1 MRYKWDKKY
10 LYWGITAFAV
20 IAACMVLYSILN
32 NKASIFSFLGKLM
45 GVMVPLGY
53 GFAFAYIMYPI
64 ENFFEKNVFLKL
76 FKKRKTRKEGEDCDL
91 SRSKKTARVLA
102 ITVTLLVALLVVAGV
117 IAIII
122 PQLVETVQKLIN
134 NSELYVKNITSWVNA
149 LLVDYPDFQQEVND
163 FINNMNTYLMDW
175 LKTSILPQMS
185 DIVNTVSSGIMGFMS
200 VLFNIFF
207 GIFISVYFLYSK
219 ELFAAQL
226 KKVLFSFVR
235 PRYANA
241 VVRNL
246 REIHRTF
253 GGFLSGKIIES
264 FLIGVLF
271 FVILSIFNFPY
282 AMLCSVI
289 MGVFNIIPM
298 FGPIIGAIPCAFL
311 ILMEDPLYCL
321 YFVGIVI
328 VIQQLD
334 GNVIGP
340 KILGESTGLS
350 GFWVIFALL
359 LGQAMFDFMGL
370 IIGIPLFAVIYSI
383 FKGRVSRALKKKG
396 LPSDS
401 NVYRKVA
408 YVDEE
413 TGELISLYE
422 VDERRSEQQRQ
433 KELEEQNAGG
443 FKKHKFIKRRDEQK
457 LGKNKSE

>member
-20 IAACMVLYSILN
+20 IAACMVLYAIIN
-32 NKASIFSFLGKLM
+32 NKDSVFSVLGV
-45 GVMVPLGY
+45 VMAALVPVLY
-53 GFAFAYIMYPI
+53 GFAFAYILYPI
-64 ENFFEKNVFLKL
+64 ENFFEKSVFLKT
-76 FKKRKTRKEGEDCDL
+76 FKKRQIKKYGEDCDL
-91 SRSKKTARVLA
+91 TLSRKTARVFA
-102 ITVTLLVALLVVAGV
+102 ITVTLIIALLVIAGV
-117 IAIII
+117 IVIII

-134 NSELYVKNITSWVNA
+134 NSETYVNTIMDWANTA
-149 LLVDYPDFQQEVND
+149 FAEYPDIQQEVND
-163 FINNMNTYLMDW
+163 VINNLNTYLMDW

-185 DIVNTVSSGIMGFMS
+185 DIWNTVSSGVMGFFS

-207 GIFISVYFLYSK
+207 GVFISIYFLYNK

-226 KKVLFSFVR
+226 KKVLFSIVR

-271 FVILSIFNFPY
+271 FVVLSIFNFPY

-289 MGVFNIIPM
+289 MGIFNIIPM
-298 FGPIIGAIPCAFL
+298 FGPIIGAVPCAFL

-321 YFVGIVI
+321 YFIGVVI
-328 VIQQLD
+328 LIQQLD

-340 KILGESTGLS
+340 KVLGESTGLS

-359 LGQAMFDFMGL
+359 VGQAMFGFMGL

-383 FKGRVSRALKKKG
+383 FKNRVGYALRKKG
-396 LPSDS
+396 LPDDS

-408 YVDEE
+408 YIDEE

-422 VDERRSEQQRQ
+422 VEEKRSEQKRQ
-433 KELEEQNAGG
+433 KELEEQTAGG
-443 FKKHKFIKRRDEQK
+443 FKTHKFIKTK
-457 LGKNKSE
+457 KPGKNKSE

>member
-20 IAACMVLYSILN
+20 IAACMVLYGIIN
-32 NKASIFSFLGKLM
+32 NKDTIFSALGGIM
-45 GVMVPLGY
+45 GAMVPVFY
-53 GFAFAYIMYPI
+53 GFAFAYILYPI
-64 ENFFEKNVFLKL
+64 ENFFEKTVFFKQ
-76 FKKRKTRKEGEDCDL
+76 FKKRQIKKYGEDCDL
-91 SRSKKTARVLA
+91 TRSRKTARVFA
-102 ITVTLLVALLVVAGV
+102 IIATLIIALLVVAGV
-117 IAIII
+117 IMIII
-122 PQLVETVQKLIN
+122 PQLVETVQKLVN
-134 NSELYVKNITSWVNA
+134 NSEAYVNTIKEWANTAFADFPDIQKE
-149 LLVDYPDFQQEVND
+149 VDNV
-163 FINNMNTYLMDW
+163 INNLNTYLMDW

-185 DIVNTVSSGIMGFMS
+185 DIWNTVSSGVMGFFS

-207 GIFISVYFLYSK
+207 GVFISIYFLYNK
-219 ELFAAQL
+219 DLFAAQL
-226 KKVLFSFVR
+226 KKVLFSVVR

-271 FVILSIFNFPY
+271 FFILSIFNFPY

-298 FGPIIGAIPCAFL
+298 FGPIIGAVPCGFL
-311 ILMEDPLYCL
+311 ILMENPLYCL

-350 GFWVIFALL
+350 GFWVSFALL
-359 LGQAMFDFMGL
+359 VGQALFDFMGL

-383 FKGRVSRALKKKG
+383 FKNRVGYALKKKG
-396 LPSDS
+396 LPDDS

-408 YVDEE
+408 YIDEE

-422 VDERRSEQQRQ
+422 VDEKRREQKRQ
-433 KELEEQNAGG
+433 KELEEQTTGG
-443 FKKHKFIKRRDEQK
+443 FKTHKFIKTKK